1 MNKQFVQYR
10 ANKKKELMEEHGM
23 VGKTWDDLALETIEV
38 KDKQANLYI
47 NAMYET
53 VSKLIL

>member
-1 MNKQFVQYR
+1 
-10 ANKKKELMEEHGM
+10 MEEHGM